1 MGASGM
7 GGSLHRQARPFPHWS
22 SWPGFLSCGEAPA
35 SLKPPRHLLR
45 SLPVIG
51 IYTILIFLVV
61 MAALNIYEFGRLD

>member
-1 MGASGM
+1 
-7 GGSLHRQARPFPHWS
+7 L
-22 SWPGFLSCGEAPA
+22 
-35 SLKPPRHLLR
+35 LKPRSTILR